1 MPLDLDT
8 DSWSDTEIHE
18 GGDAF
23 AFEKSDAKKS
33 DSVASEGSSSSLTER
48 TVRINKL
55 EESIKEMTDSFNYL
69 KEHEN
74 ENKNN
79 NNIVVNVNTNQH
91 DDDSSSSSS
100 GCWAGFLRCL
110 PRCILAIV

>member
-1 MPLDLDT
+1 MTIQIET
-8 DSWSDTEIHE
+8 DSWSDSDPCTK
-18 GGDAF
+18 GDPF
-23 AFEKSDAKKS
+23 S
-33 DSVASEGSSSSLTER
+33 SSSSLTER
-48 TVRINKL
+48 TMRINKL